1 MPQSG
6 PKPHFGQKI
15 SLVHFRIFIGACI
28 GVLAVMVVLAFWIYR
43 DDVFQSLN
51 DPGQPFQTYTPPPEP
66 DYSQDGSQ
74 DSAWL
79 HRPAPGIDPISVP
92 GGDVFVVIPTFYLGK
107 NHWNA
112 PINSE
117 KLQHSFTRIA
127 LPNYILPY
135 KNAGRVYAP
144 AYRQAALYT
153 FLTNRDDAVD
163 AQIFAYGDVRRA
175 FKVFLNETPPERP
188 IVLVGYGQG
197 GLHVQKLLQE
207 FFAYEAKNG
216 EAKNTEAKNEQ
227 RQKKLAV
234 AYIIDH
240 PLTLDS
246 FDRRLSGLG
255 PCTSKQN
262 TNCIVAF
269 GAFEPKE
276 KKRARMFVQKT
287 MVWDDRGR
295 LESVQGRPLLC
306 INPLLWTDGLDY
318 APARLHL
325 GGVAAE
331 GLGEDVAPA
340 PMPQQTGA
348 QCQGGILLLD
358 KPKQKNLRRPSRFG
372 GKYRTLPFNLFY
384 EDLRVDAQRRVQ
396 YLLGKDILPKRA
408 PLLETDTIEI
418 EDSPVKLP
426 VKP

>member
-1 MPQSG
+1 MAKLG
-6 PKPHFGQKI
+6 
-15 SLVHFRIFIGACI
+15 LVHVRIFIGVCI
-28 GVLAVMVVLAFWIYR
+28 GLLAVAIIFAFWYYR

-51 DPGQPFQTYTPPPEP
+51 DPGQPFQTYIPTPAP
-66 DYSQDGSQ
+66 DYSQNH
-74 DSAWL
+74 AWL
-79 HRPAPGIDPISVP
+79 YRPASDLDPVSIA
-92 GGDVFVVIPTFYLGK
+92 GGDIFVVIPTFYLGGE
-107 NHWNA
+107 HWNA
-112 PINSE
+112 PLTSE
-117 KLQHSFTRIA
+117 KLQRSFTRIA
-127 LPNYILPY
+127 IPNYVLPY

-144 AYRQAALYT
+144 VYRQAALYT

-175 FKVFLNETPPERP
+175 FEAFLAQNPPERP

-197 GLHVQKLLQE
+197 GLHVQRLLQE
-207 FFAYEAKNG
+207 FFAG
-216 EAKNTEAKNEQ
+216 DL
-227 RQKKLAV
+227 QKKLAV
-234 AYIIDH
+234 AYIVDH

-246 FDRRLSGLG
+246 FEGRLSNLT
-255 PCTSKQN
+255 PCTDKQDS
-262 TNCIVAF
+262 NCVVAF
-269 GAFEPKE
+269 ASFEPAE

-287 MVWDDRGR
+287 MVWDDTGR
-295 LESVQGRPLLC
+295 LDSVRGRPLLC
-306 INPLLWTDGLDY
+306 INPLLWTDGTDY

-331 GLGEDVAPA
+331 GLDEDTAPA

-384 EDLRVDAQRRVQ
+384 EDLRVDARRRIQ
-396 YLLGKDILPKRA
+396 ILLDKNILPKRA
-408 PLLETDTIEI
+408 PLLQQDTIEV

-426 VKP
+426 RQ

>member
-1 MPQSG
+1 MAKLG
-6 PKPHFGQKI
+6 
-15 SLVHFRIFIGACI
+15 LVHLRIFISVCI
-28 GVLAVMVVLAFWIYR
+28 GLLAVAVILAFWYYR

-51 DPGQPFQTYTPPPEP
+51 DPGQPFQTYLPTPAPN
-66 DYSQDGSQ
+66 YSQTE
-74 DSAWL
+74 AWL
-79 HRPAPGIDPISVP
+79 HRPESDIDPITIP
-92 GGDVFVVIPTFYLGK
+92 GGDIFVVIPTFYLGGEY
-107 NHWNA
+107 WNA
-112 PINSE
+112 PIDSQ
-117 KLQHSFTRIA
+117 KLQRNFTRIA
-127 LPNYILPY
+127 VPNYVLPY

-144 AYRQAALYT
+144 VYRQAALYT

-175 FKVFLNETPPERP
+175 FEVFLEENPPERP

-207 FFAYEAKNG
+207 FFAG
-216 EAKNTEAKNEQ
+216 EL
-227 RQKKLAV
+227 QKKQAV

-246 FDRRLSGLG
+246 FERKLSGLT
-255 PCTSKQN
+255 PCTDKQD
-262 TNCIVAF
+262 TNCVVAF
-269 GAFEPKE
+269 GAFEPAE

-287 MVWDDRGR
+287 MVWDDKGR
-295 LESVQGRPLLC
+295 LDSVRGRPLLC
-306 INPLLWTDGLDY
+306 INPLLWTDGTDY

-331 GLGEDVAPA
+331 GLDKDVAPA

-358 KPKQKNLRRPSRFG
+358 TPKQKNLRRPNRFG

-384 EDLRVDAQRRVQ
+384 EDLRLDAKRRVQ
-396 YLLGKDILPKRA
+396 NLLDKNILPKRA
-408 PLLETDTIEI
+408 PILETDTIEI

-426 VKP
+426 EK

>member
-1 MPQSG
+1 MPKQALPSQTFPNLFFSKLG
-6 PKPHFGQKI
+6 LEHI
-15 SLVHFRIFIGACI
+15 RIFFGICI
-28 GVLAVMVVLAFWIYR
+28 GLLAVIIVMAFWYYR

-51 DPGQPFQTYTPPPEP
+51 DPGQPFQTYVPPPAP
-66 DYSQDGSQ
+66 DYSQSN
-74 DSAWL
+74 AWL
-79 HRPAPGIDPISVP
+79 HHPVPDIDPINIP
-92 GGDVFVVIPTFYLGK
+92 GGDIFVVIPTFYLGGV
-107 NHWNA
+107 HWNA
-112 PINSE
+112 PVNSE
-117 KLQHSFTRIA
+117 KLQRRLTRIA

-135 KNAGRVYAP
+135 RNSGRVYAP
-144 AYRQAALYT
+144 VYRQAALYT
-153 FLTNRDDAVD
+153 FMTNRDDSMD

-175 FKVFLNETPPERP
+175 FQVFIAENPPDRP

-197 GLHVQKLLQE
+197 GLHVQRLLQE
-207 FFAYEAKNG
+207 FFGG
-216 EAKNTEAKNEQ
+216 ERAQ
-227 RQKKLAV
+227 KLAA

-246 FDRRLSGLG
+246 FERKFPKLKPCLG
-255 PCTSKQN
+255 KQDI
-262 TNCIVAF
+262 NCVIAF
-269 GAFEPKE
+269 GAFEPSE

-287 MVWDDRGR
+287 MVWDDAGR
-295 LESVQGRPLLC
+295 LDSVRGRPLLC
-306 INPLLWTDGLDY
+306 INPLLWTDGTDY

-358 KPKQKNLRRPSRFG
+358 KPKQKSFRRPNRFG

-384 EDLRVDAQRRVQ
+384 EDLRVDARRRVQ
-396 YLLGKDILPKRA
+396 NLLDANILPRRA
-408 PLLETDTIEI
+408 PLLETGTVEV

-426 VKP
+426 AKQ

>member
-1 MPQSG
+1 VFWRYIL
-6 PKPHFGQKI
+6 PKLKLDHI
-15 SLVHFRIFIGACI
+15 RIFIGACI
-28 GVLAVMVVLAFWIYR
+28 GLLAVIIVLAFWVYR

-51 DPGQPFQTYTPPPEP
+51 DPGQPFQTYTPSPAP
-66 DYSQDGSQ
+66 DYSVDT
-74 DSAWL
+74 AWL
-79 HRPAPGIDPISVP
+79 HRPDPNIDPITIP
-92 GGDVFVVIPTFYLGK
+92 GGDVFVVTPTLYLGGD
-107 NHWNA
+107 HWNA

-117 KLQHSFTRIA
+117 KFQNTITRIA
-127 LPNYILPY
+127 LPNYIFPY
-135 KNAGRVYAP
+135 KSAGRVYAP
-144 AYRQAALYT
+144 VYRQAALYT

-163 AQIFAYGDVRRA
+163 AQIFAYRDVRRA
-175 FKVFLNETPPERP
+175 FKAFLTENPPERP

-207 FFAYEAKNG
+207 FF
-216 EAKNTEAKNEQ
+216 TNE
-227 RQKKLAV
+227 RQQKLAV

-246 FDRRLSGLG
+246 FERRLSGLK
-255 PCTSKQN
+255 PCTRKQDI
-262 TNCIVAF
+262 NCVVAF

-287 MVWDDRGR
+287 MVWDDMGR
-295 LESVQGRPLLC
+295 LDSVRGRPLLC
-306 INPLLWTDGLDY
+306 INPLLWTDELDY

-384 EDLRVDAQRRVQ
+384 EDLRVDAKRRVQ
-396 YLLGKDILPKRA
+396 NLLDKDILPKRA
-408 PLLETDTIEI
+408 PLLKLDTIEI

-426 VKP
+426 EK